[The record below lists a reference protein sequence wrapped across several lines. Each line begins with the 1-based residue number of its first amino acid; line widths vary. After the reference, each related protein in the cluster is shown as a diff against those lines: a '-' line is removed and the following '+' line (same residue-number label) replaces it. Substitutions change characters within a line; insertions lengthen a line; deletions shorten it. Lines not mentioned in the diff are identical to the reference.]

1 MKVSDMYKGD
11 MLDII
16 FEDRNK
22 EYGAYFLRRTY
33 GNRVTRAIL
42 YLLLGLALLATLDFV
57 LKAIAANKEVEEV
70 EDVTIEL
77 LPPPPLDPTK
87 PPPPPPPPVKTPP
100 PSRPTVKF
108 VPPKLV
114 EDKKV
119 VEEVPPPKEEDLKD
133 KEASTE
139 TKDGDKNALVVIE
152 DPGIGD
158 VKETVIETPPP
169 PKEEI
174 FEFAEQMPEF
184 PGGSAELMKY
194 LSKNI
199 KYPDIARENG
209 YEGTVALSFIVD
221 ASGNISD
228 VSIIRD
234 QPGGLGAEAVRV
246 VKSMPPWKPGKQNG
260 KPVKVKYKLPVKFK
274 LN

>member
-70 EDVTIEL
+70 ENVTIEL

-139 TKDGDKNALVVIE
+139 TKEGDKNALVVVE

-169 PKEEI
+169 PKEET

-199 KYPDIARENG
+199 RYPDIARENG

-228 VSIIRD
+228 VTIIRD

-260 KPVKVKYKLPVKFK
+260 KAVKVRYKLPVKFK

>member
-33 GNRVTRAIL
+33 GNRITRAVL
-42 YLLLGLALLATLDFV
+42 YLVFGLALLATLDYV
-57 LKAIAANKEVEEV
+57 MKVIAANKEEEV
-70 EDVTIEL
+70 VESVTIEL
-77 LPPPPLDPTK
+77 QPPPPLDPTK

-100 PSRPTVKF
+100 PTRPTVKF

-119 VEEVPPPKEEDLKD
+119 VEETPPPKEEDLKD

-158 VKETVIETPPP
+158 VKETIIETPPP
-169 PKEEI
+169 PKEEV

-184 PGGSAELMKY
+184 PGGSQELLKY
-194 LSKNI
+194 LAKNI

-209 YEGTVALSFIVD
+209 YEGSVALSFIVD
-221 ASGNISD
+221 ANGNISD
-228 VSIIRD
+228 VSILRD
-234 QPGGLGAEAVRV
+234 VPGGCGAEAVRV

-274 LN
+274 LS